1 MTYIHAI
8 VLGVVE
14 GVTEFLPISSTAHL
28 VLTSRVMG
36 LAQTEFLKSFEIAI
50 QSGAIAAVLVV
61 YFKKFLNS
69 AILSRLVV
77 AFVPTGVIGFLLY
90 KFIKSFFIGNLSLT
104 LWVLGIG
111 GIMLIGFEK
120 TVGKKT
126 VPVQPI
132 EQLDYVT
139 CVLVGVC
146 QALAVVPGV
155 SRSAATIVGGMLRG
169 ISRETIV
176 EFSFLLAVPTLL
188 AATTLDIIKNP
199 QVLYG
204 SDSGLLAVGFVTA
217 FILAFASIKIFL
229 GYVRRHDF
237 VPFGIYRVLIAG
249 LFLWLI

>member
-199 QVLYG
+199 QVLSG

-249 LFLWLI
+249 LFIWLI